1 VRRYIERTTGIHAPE
16 QTTEEFLHDMRARK
30 VFPDERS
37 AQLANFLEAADM
49 VKYAAMQPG
58 QRQIEEAIA
67 RAQEFVGLPSALRPL
82 PEPAGAAR

>member
-1 VRRYIERTTGIHAPE
+1 
-16 QTTEEFLHDMRARK
+16 
-30 VFPDERS
+30 
-37 AQLANFLEAADM
+37 M

-58 QRQIEEAIA
+58 LRQIEEAIA